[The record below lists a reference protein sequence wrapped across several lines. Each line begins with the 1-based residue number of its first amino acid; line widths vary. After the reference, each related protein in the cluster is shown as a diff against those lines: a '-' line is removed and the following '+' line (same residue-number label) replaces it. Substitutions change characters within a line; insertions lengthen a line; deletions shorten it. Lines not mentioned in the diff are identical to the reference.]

1 MNEVRIGRVSSVNY
15 PAGTVRVA
23 YPDRSGRDTAELP
36 VFCGM
41 GQEYRMPAVGD
52 AVLVLHLSNDSSM
65 GIVMGGFWSLKTA
78 PPKSGEA
85 VYYKA
90 FQDQGAAFMQVVS
103 GRMTLGA
110 EGITLQDGSGT
121 ITVSELLEMKR
132 KVDGL

>member
-41 GQEYRMPAVGD
+41 GKEYRMPAVGD

-78 PPKSGEA
+78 PPKSGEE

-90 FQDQGAAFMQVVS
+90 FQGEAFMQVVS

-110 EGITLQDGSGT
+110 EEIALQDGSGR

-132 KVDGL
+132 KVDRL